1 MDGKIYQAAKKM
13 YQKIT
18 PEFVRECTFA
28 LEFYDD
34 NGILPW
40 ETKRIDVTL
49 SGEALVKLNEVKNR
63 SKVINDLIVVTPLK

>member
-1 MDGKIYQAAKKM
+1 M
-13 YQKIT
+13 YEKIT

-49 SGEALVKLNEVKNR
+49 TGEALAKLSNVNR
-63 SKVINDLIVVTPLK
+63 SKVINDLVVVNLSDRKVLNTE

>member
-1 MDGKIYQAAKKM
+1 M
-13 YQKIT
+13 YEKIT

-49 SGEALVKLNEVKNR
+49 TGEALVKLSNVNR
-63 SKVINDLIVVTPLK
+63 SKVINDLVVVNLSDRKVLNTK

>member
-1 MDGKIYQAAKKM
+1 M
-13 YQKIT
+13 YQEIT

-34 NGILPW
+34 NGVLPW

-49 SGEALVKLNEVKNR
+49 TGEALARLNGVDNR
-63 SKVINDLIVVTPLK
+63 SKVINDLIVVTPIK

>member
-1 MDGKIYQAAKKM
+1 M
-13 YQKIT
+13 YEKIT

-63 SKVINDLIVVTPLK
+63 SKVINELVCCNY